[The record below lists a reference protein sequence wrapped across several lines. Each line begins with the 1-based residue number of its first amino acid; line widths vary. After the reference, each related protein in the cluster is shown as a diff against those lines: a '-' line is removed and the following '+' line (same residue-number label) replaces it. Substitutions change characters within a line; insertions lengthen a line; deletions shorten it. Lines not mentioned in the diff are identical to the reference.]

1 MTSPSPG
8 RYILEL
14 REKTPQLFVDSCT
27 SVKTKM
33 AMENPPLMKM
43 YFLLKMGNVLAKMG
57 EFPARHIGCFKGF
70 SRRRDSTWNFFT
82 METTRIFLPDSCVE
96 NGDDGYRTT

>member
-14 REKTPQLFVDSCT
+14 REKTPKLFVDSRT

-33 AMENPPLMKM
+33 AMENPPLVKM
-43 YFLLKMGNVLAKMG
+43 YFLLKMGDVPAKMG
-57 EFPARHIGCFKGF
+57 DFF
-70 SRRRDSTWNFFT
+70 SQA
-82 METTRIFLPDSCVE
+82 
-96 NGDDGYRTT
+96 Y